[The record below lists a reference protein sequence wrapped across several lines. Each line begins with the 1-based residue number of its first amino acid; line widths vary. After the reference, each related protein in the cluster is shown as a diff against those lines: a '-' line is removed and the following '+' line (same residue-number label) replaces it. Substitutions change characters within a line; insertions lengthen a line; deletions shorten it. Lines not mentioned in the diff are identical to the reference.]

1 MDSQIVAFL
10 ALLGLMGGGLW
21 LMFGKPGNRKPTDSH
36 HDNGYGPPND

>member
-21 LMFGKPGNRKPTDSH
+21 LMFGRPGNKKASGDDPENWT
-36 HDNGYGPPND
+36 GTGL